1 MTNMSNR
8 TSCRDEES
16 AVAVISRV
24 VDVASKR
31 RPNSGDGKRPDWRLE
46 VAGGAVVHV
55 EVTTNTD
62 GAARA
67 FHDAVTEEDGGD
79 SEWPESRLA
88 CRWTVLL
95 ADHDPA
101 ASHAV
106 RRVRD
111 IIPDL
116 GGVLAEVESAGG
128 SPADMATRA
137 AEALAHSPLFSSP
150 RFADPRRF
158 SPDPAEWPDGRSSHA
173 QNVTV
178 VCDPEPVGPG
188 RGAIVT
194 IGCTLG
200 ASAGQAALVADVRRC
215 IAAKIKADQ
224 FAGHEGVRWLAVLL
238 SGLAADQLCRN
249 GEGHPLPRFPCL
261 DVTFDYFDEVW
272 AIAEGRIGYV
282 VLRLTHGGAGQ
293 DHIEVSCS
301 LPS

>member
-24 VDVASKR
+24 VDVTSKR
-31 RPNSGDGKRPDWRLE
+31 RPNSDNGKTPDWRLKF
-46 VAGGAVVHV
+46 AGGSVVHV

-67 FHDAVTEEDGGD
+67 FHDAVTQRDGGA
-79 SEWPESRLA
+79 SEWPESRSA

-101 ASHAV
+101 ASRDV
-106 RRVRD
+106 RRVKD
-111 IIPDL
+111 MVPNL

-137 AEALAHSPLFSSP
+137 AEALANSPLFSSP

-158 SPDPAEWPDGRSSHA
+158 SPYPSGWSDGRSSHA

-178 VCDPEPVGPG
+178 VCDPELVGPG
-188 RGAIVT
+188 RGAYAT
-194 IGCTLG
+194 AG
-200 ASAGQAALVADVRRC
+200 ASCRSVTRGEPVSKVWRPTVKGQWD
-215 IAAKIKADQ
+215 
-224 FAGHEGVRWLAVLL
+224 
-238 SGLAADQLCRN
+238 
-249 GEGHPLPRFPCL
+249 
-261 DVTFDYFDEVW
+261 
-272 AIAEGRIGYV
+272 
-282 VLRLTHGGAGQ
+282 
-293 DHIEVSCS
+293 
-301 LPS
+301 LPSHGQQNCPVAARSSARRVCWSVVSPPCRWWLG